1 MTPPPSLQDLID
13 TVQQDSPSDDLLDLL
28 ITASATVQE
37 LEAVNDA
44 LIGHYVD
51 RCRRAGRSWSQISTA
66 LGVSKQA
73 VHKRFAGPIA
83 DRLMERPT
91 LERLT
96 ARARRV
102 LVVATELARARQST
116 RIDPFDLLLGL
127 YAEPEGLA
135 AKVLEGMQLTRDLA
149 ATAVRESAAPRDGR
163 AGRAPAQAPAGGGTA
178 GTPGAGEPSGAG
190 AGAGADAGSGWL
202 PPDEAAA
209 SVLRDAAVEAIE
221 RGHNYIGTEH
231 ILLALV
237 RDPDTP
243 AAQLLAGLGAS
254 PDETRV
260 RVRELLRGFAA
271 GAAWAGGPAAGKP

>member
-44 LIGHYVD
+44 LIGHFVD
-51 RCRRAGRSWSQISTA
+51 RCRRAGRSWSQISAA

-91 LERLT
+91 FERFT
-96 ARARRV
+96 SRARRV
-102 LVVATELARARQST
+102 LVAAAELARARQSA

-135 AKVLEGMQLTRDLA
+135 AKALEGMQLTRDLA
-149 ATAVRESAAPRDGR
+149 ATAVRESPARRDAR
-163 AGRAPAQAPAGGGTA
+163 AVGAEAAGGAAETA
-178 GTPGAGEPSGAG
+178 EAGEPVA
-190 AGAGADAGSGWL
+190 AGADGGREWL
-202 PPDEAAA
+202 PADEAGA
-209 SVLRDAAVEAIE
+209 SVLRDAVVEAIE
-221 RGHNYIGTEH
+221 WGHNYIGTEH

-243 AAQLLAGLGAS
+243 VAQVLADLGVS
-254 PDETRV
+254 PEETRV
-260 RVRELLRGFAA
+260 RIRELLRGFAA
-271 GAAWAGGPAAGKP
+271 GAAGAGGPGTGKP

>member
-44 LIGHYVD
+44 LIGHFVD
-51 RCRRAGRSWSQISTA
+51 RCRRAGRSWSQISAA

-91 LERLT
+91 FERFT

-102 LVVATELARARQST
+102 LVVATDVARARQSA

-135 AKVLEGMQLTRDLA
+135 AKVLEGMQVTRDLT
-149 ATAVRESAAPRDGR
+149 ATAVRESPARRDER
-163 AGRAPAQAPAGGGTA
+163 AGEAPAQAGGGSA
-178 GTPGAGEPSGAG
+178 GTPEAGEPSGAT
-190 AGAGADAGSGWL
+190 ADAGSGWL
-202 PPDEAAA
+202 PPDEGAA
-209 SVLRDAAVEAIE
+209 SVLRDAVVEAIE

-243 AAQLLAGLGAS
+243 AARLLADLGAS

-260 RVRELLRGFAA
+260 RVSELLRGFAA
-271 GAAWAGGPAAGKP
+271 GAAWAGGAAASQP

>member
-102 LVVATELARARQST
+102 LAVAADLARARQSA

-135 AKVLEGMQLTRDLA
+135 AKVLEGMQLTRDLT
-149 ATAVRESAAPRDGR
+149 ATAVRESPARRDERAAG
-163 AGRAPAQAPAGGGTA
+163 APAQAPAGGGTA
-178 GTPGAGEPSGAG
+178 EIPEAGEPS
-190 AGAGADAGSGWL
+190 GAGADAGSGWL
-202 PPDEAAA
+202 RPDEAAA